1 MRNNKGLV
9 KKLEK
14 IKFSGEWDFIYL
26 LGNKEDVNKRV
37 KNLSGGERITLGRP
51 PWFFQVTQ

>member
-26 LGNKEDVNKRV
+26 LGNKNT
-37 KNLSGGERITLGRP
+37 NRIGSY
-51 PWFFQVTQ
+51 